1 MIEKGSIRYRSEAGW
16 PKERSGG
23 GWKISHNR
31 CFRAREKEAKEFSN
45 FFVVLVRS
53 VAEEKPELAL

>member
-1 MIEKGSIRYRSEAGW
+1 MENGSIRYRSEAGW
-16 PKERSGG
+16 PKEESGG

-45 FFVVLVRS
+45 FFCGAS
-53 VAEEKPELAL
+53 EECGGGKA